1 MRNTKWIYKD
11 KITSSKSNINIDEE
25 ILTLLSNRGISKDE
39 DINFFINSSTENI
52 RDPFLFQDMEKAV
65 NRIIKAKNDNEEI
78 WIYGDYDVDGI
89 TSTSLL
95 YLTFEELGIVPK
107 YYIPLRDEGYG
118 MNKDAI
124 SYIAKEGGKLIIS
137 VDCGISSHEEIEHAN
152 SLGVDVIVTD
162 HHEINN
168 GIPNAFAVIN
178 PKREDNILPFKYLAG
193 VGTAF
198 MLVYALYTKLGFP
211 QEVFKY
217 LDIVAIGTV
226 ADIVPLVEENRIFT
240 KIGMEHLTHSRSLG
254 LRMLIKK
261 IFEDY
266 NERKFS
272 TYDIGFIIAPI
283 FNAAG
288 RLEDAKKA
296 VELFIQKDHV
306 ECTNLIYSLLQN
318 NSDRKAIQEEIL
330 QKSTEIIEK
339 EKLDKNYV
347 IVVAKE
353 EFHHGVIGIVASKIL
368 DKYYK
373 PTIIME
379 IKKEEGIATAS
390 CRSIEGFN
398 IVEALNTLSSLLIK
412 YGGHAGAA
420 GFSIKIENIKIFTQK
435 INEYA
440 SKHMSDSNLI
450 KPIKID
456 TTIPAYKISYD
467 FLNKISCLEPFGFG
481 NPSPMFALKNCEVS
495 NIRAIGQEKNH
506 IMFNLKKDN
515 VEIKNCVWFNS
526 EDVFN
531 EFITFTKADIAF
543 KLKLETYKDRYQ
555 YKVFVEDIQPSSN
568 VIENKLLQYSSLY
581 DTVFPIETVVYTRK
595 NIDSKNVDLTFNHNE
610 IDLTINRSY
619 IATLDEQTSYVL
631 NNLKTMYNYDFTV
644 SIKDIILTDENYNV
658 HIVIDKKYDFKSYS
672 IKTGELFT
680 QIKKFLIGN
689 FNYNNFQ
696 KSVLATIFKEKRN
709 CVGIYEKGRGINT
722 IIQTI
727 GLFYKNIGKK
737 VLCISH
743 ESLPKKTLSCV
754 NISSQFEMGYD
765 FYIWLNPE
773 SIENTSVPT
782 LILTDKV
789 QEFSNDYVL
798 IKDSFSIPKNFII
811 SDIENLTDREIFFT
825 KYLPTIEREKIIQN
839 LKNITILYT
848 TYDILPYL

>member
-11 KITSSKSNINIDEE
+11 NNTSVNSNINIDEE
-25 ILTLLSNRGISKDE
+25 ILTLLNNRGISKDE
-39 DINFFINSSTENI
+39 DINLFINTSTENI
-52 RDPFLFQDMEKAV
+52 RNPLLLQDMEKAV
-65 NRIIKAKNDNEEI
+65 DRIIKAKNENEEI

-95 YLTFEELGIVPK
+95 YLTFEELGITPK

-118 MNKDAI
+118 MNKEAI
-124 SYIAKEGGKLIIS
+124 SYIANEGGKLIIS
-137 VDCGISSHEEIEHAN
+137 VDCGISSHQEIEHAN
-152 SLGVDVIVTD
+152 SLGIDVIVTD

-178 PKREDNILPFKYLAG
+178 PKREENLLPFKYLAG

-198 MLVYALYTKLGFP
+198 MLVYALYTKLNCS

-240 KIGMEHLTHSRSLG
+240 KVGMELLTHSRSLG

-266 NERKFS
+266 NDRKFS

-306 ECTNLIYSLLQN
+306 QCTNLIYSLLQN
-318 NSDRKAIQEEIL
+318 NSDRKAIQEDIL
-330 QKSTEIIEK
+330 QQATEIIEK
-339 EKLDKNYV
+339 KKLDNNYV

-353 EFHHGVIGIVASKIL
+353 DFHHGVIGIVASKIL
-368 DKYYK
+368 DRYYK

-398 IVEALNTLSSLLIK
+398 IIEALNSLSSLLIK

-420 GFSIKIENIKIFTQK
+420 GFSIKIENIDIFAEK

-440 SKHMSDSNLI
+440 SEHMSDSNLI

-456 TTIPAYKISYD
+456 TTIPTYKISYD

-481 NPSPMFALKNCEVS
+481 NPAPMFALKNCEIS

-506 IMFNLKKDN
+506 IMFNLKKDG

-531 EFITFTKADIAF
+531 EFISFTKADIAF

-555 YKVFVEDIQPSSN
+555 YKVFVEDIQLPS
-568 VIENKLLQYSSLY
+568 IDKENHLQKYINLY
-581 DTVFPIETVVYTRK
+581 DTVFPLETVIYTRK
-595 NIDSKNVDLTFNHNE
+595 AIDSKNVDLTFNHGE
-610 IDLTINRSY
+610 IDLTANRSY
-619 IATLDEQTSYVL
+619 ISTLDEQTTYIL
-631 NNLKTMYNYDFTV
+631 NHLKNMYNYDFTV
-644 SIKDIILTDENYNV
+644 SIKDIVLTDENYNV

-680 QIKKFLIGN
+680 QIKDFLIGS
-689 FNYNNFQ
+689 FNYNAFQ
-696 KSVLATIFKEKRN
+696 KHVLATIFKEKKN
-709 CVGIYEKGRGINT
+709 CIGVYEKQRGVNT
-722 IIQTI
+722 IIRTI
-727 GLFYKNIGKK
+727 GLFYKNMGKK
-737 VLCISH
+737 VLCVTKY
-743 ESLPKKTLSCV
+743 SLPKKTLSCV
-754 NISSQFEMGYD
+754 DISSQYEEGYD
-765 FYIWLNPE
+765 FYIFINPE
-773 SIENTSVPT
+773 NIESYSTPT

-789 QEFSNDYVL
+789 DNFPKDYKV
-798 IKDSFSIPKNFII
+798 IKDEFSIPKNIVI
-811 SDIENLTDREIFFT
+811 TDIQNLMDKNIYFT
-825 KYLPTIEREKIIQN
+825 KHLPTIKKEEIIQN
-839 LKNITILYT
+839 LKNITTLYAT
-848 TYDILPYL
+848 CDILPYL